1 MNNLSNRCVT
11 IIRTLLEEKDFIFA
25 ERISEICGVSLR
37 TVKYDLE
44 KIKGWMK
51 DNGCVL
57 IAVPKKGIRI
67 PEEEKERVRELL
79 SEDSSDYFLSAEER
93 IDHLL
98 SFFLDDYLNESIEDI
113 GLKTC
118 VSRSTMLRDMEKV
131 SDWFTEHNIKLQ
143 RKQHKGIGL
152 DLNERQRRRLITAYI
167 VEKLDIEKM
176 IESYVFGK
184 DYGLDYQSQS
194 ELAKKIRN
202 RIDVRQYSSRLRNFL
217 EDNGY
222 EITDKNFMYLLCFLT
237 VQEYR
242 ISNGHFILT
251 NEAKRI
257 TGNEEVKDRI
267 MTELFEESLE
277 NVPEEY
283 RRNEA
288 DYITDIFLAYIDNP
302 QSGDDSDAS
311 LTEQIYKYI
320 VRRVYELTRC
330 DISKDQDL
338 NKGMKLHIASMV
350 SRMKLKMPY
359 QNVMLEDIKK
369 QYTDT
374 YNMTSEIFLE
384 IEKKYGIE
392 RNENEIGFVAL
403 YVNQALERIYKNT
416 ERFRYTNVLLI
427 CSEGQAAVSFL
438 VRSLQKNFNEIRIID
453 RISAFKADNYNYSNV
468 NLILTTVDLPF
479 TVLRPVIKVKPILSK
494 RDIARIESFLNKN
507 RTSSTDVSGKEL
519 LVNELYRTIGRYYDI
534 DGNEELKE
542 EIRILVGYDSAPL
555 PTLEEVL
562 KKEYFVAN
570 IDAYDWED
578 AVVQAA
584 EPLLEAK
591 AIRKEY
597 LQEIFALKNEHGQYA
612 VMAKGICLVHAAP
625 DNRNKLSMSLATL
638 KDPITIQANE
648 DEEPQVIKVM
658 MVFAI
663 KDSVRYAKAIDE
675 LFTMFTEYPDLADR
689 LCEGKTAKDLVDIVK
704 NCFDSIEW

>member
-11 IIRTLLEEKDFIFA
+11 IIRTLLEEKDFIYV
-25 ERISEICGVSLR
+25 ERISEKCGVSLR
-37 TVKYDLE
+37 TVRYDLE
-44 KIKGWMK
+44 KIKGWLK
-51 DNGCVL
+51 DNDSEL
-57 IAVPKKGIRI
+57 IAIPKKGIRI
-67 PEEEKERVRELL
+67 PDNEKERIRELL
-79 SEDSSDYFLSAEER
+79 NEDNSDYFFNAEER
-93 IDHLL
+93 FDHLL
-98 SFFLDDYLNESIEDI
+98 SFFLDSYQNESIEDI
-113 GLKTC
+113 GLKTG
-118 VSRSTMLRDMEKV
+118 VSKSTMLRDMEKV
-131 SDWFTEHNIKLQ
+131 TDWFAEHNVQLQ

-152 DLNERQRRRLITAYI
+152 DLNERQRRRLIAAYV

-176 IESYVFGK
+176 IEGYAFGISF
-184 DYGLDYQSQS
+184 GLDYQSQS
-194 ELAKKIRN
+194 ELVK
-202 RIDVRQYSSRLRNFL
+202 RIQKTIDIRQYNKRLRHFL
-217 EDNGY
+217 EENDY
-222 EITDKNFMYLLCFLT
+222 EITDKNFVYLFCFLV

-242 ISNGHFILT
+242 IGNGHFIL
-251 NEAKRI
+251 NHSVKRASDNKSAAEI
-257 TGNEEVKDRI
+257 IRTK
-267 MTELFEESLE
+267 FLE
-277 NVPEEY
+277 KRLGNVPEEY
-283 RRNEA
+283 RQNEA
-288 DYITDIFLAYIDNP
+288 DYITDIFLAYIGSSQNDSN
-302 QSGDDSDAS
+302 DDAD
-311 LTEQIYKYI
+311 LTQQIYEYI

-350 SRMKLKMPY
+350 SRMRMKMPY
-359 QNVMLEDIKK
+359 QNVMLEDIKR

-438 VRSLQKNFNEIRIID
+438 VKSLQKNFNEIRIVD
-453 RISAFKADNYNYSNV
+453 RISAFKADHYNYAKV

-479 TVLRPVIKVKPILSK
+479 TVLKPVIKVKPILSK

-507 RTSSTDVSGKEL
+507 RSSSTDVSGKEL
-519 LVNELYRTIGRYYDI
+519 LVNDLYRAIGRYYDI
-534 DGNEELKE
+534 ENNEDLKE
-542 EIRILVGYDSAPL
+542 EIRILVGYDSTPL

-578 AVVQAA
+578 AVIQAA

-591 AIRKEY
+591 AIGKEY
-597 LQEIFALKNEHGQYA
+597 LEEIFALKNEQGQYA

-638 KDPITIQANE
+638 KNPIVIQVNE
-648 DEEPQVIKVM
+648 NEEPQVIKVM

-663 KDSVRYAKAIDE
+663 KDSIRYAKAIDE

-689 LCEGKTAKDLVDIVK
+689 LSQGKNAKELVDIIK
-704 NCFDSIEW
+704 NCFDNIEW